1 VIFVGQQ
8 WFHTRFFVMVKLLT
22 AYTLA
27 YDEKV
32 KIIKDI
38 KNELSQPTL
47 LLSFIFYTLCM

>member
-1 VIFVGQQ
+1 VGQQ